1 MLRKLVVDEC
11 ESLKWLPRNYN
22 SCALESL
29 EIYMCPSLVCF
40 PNSELPTTLKNI
52 YIQGCENLTSLPEGM
67 MHHNSTCCLENLI
80 IDYCPSLKSFPTGE
94 LPSTLKNLAI
104 SVCSNL
110 ESTSENMCPN
120 NSALD
125 SLYLV
130 RYPNLRTLPECL
142 HNLKNLQIIDCE
154 GLECFPKG
162 GLSVPNLTR
171 LCIAQCRNLKSLP
184 HQMTNL
190 KSLQLLRISGCP
202 RVESFPEE
210 GLAPNLTSLKID
222 DYEECLLPISLTS
235 ITINGMESLASL
247 ALRNLISLQV
257 LEISNC
263 PNFCSLASLPAT
275 LERLQIQNSPIL
287 KARCS
292 KEKGEYWPNIA
303 HIPSIWIVG
312 E

>member
-1 MLRKLVVDEC
+1 
-11 ESLKWLPRNYN
+11 
-22 SCALESL
+22 
-29 EIYMCPSLVCF
+29 
-40 PNSELPTTLKNI
+40 
-52 YIQGCENLTSLPEGM
+52 

-110 ESTSENMCPN
+110 ESMSENMCPN

-171 LCIAQCRNLKSLP
+171 LCIAQCRNLKSVS

-222 DYEECLLPISLTS
+222 DCKNLKTGISEWGLHTLTSLSSLTIKNMFPDMVSFPDEECLLPISLTS
-235 ITINGMESLASL
+235 ITINAMESLASL
-247 ALRNLISLQV
+247 ALRNLIYLQV

-263 PNFCSLASLPAT
+263 PNICSLASLPAT

-292 KEKGEYWPNIA
+292 KEKGEY
-303 HIPSIWIVG
+303 
-312 E
+312 

>member
-1 MLRKLVVDEC
+1 
-11 ESLKWLPRNYN
+11 
-22 SCALESL
+22 
-29 EIYMCPSLVCF
+29 
-40 PNSELPTTLKNI
+40 
-52 YIQGCENLTSLPEGM
+52 M

-104 SVCSNL
+104 SVCCNL
-110 ESTSENMCPN
+110 ESMSENMCPN

-142 HNLKNLQIIDCE
+142 HSLKNLQIIDCE

-162 GLSVPNLTR
+162 GL
-171 LCIAQCRNLKSLP
+171 
-184 HQMTNL
+184 
-190 KSLQLLRISGCP
+190 ISGCP
-202 RVESFPEE
+202 GVDSFPEE

-222 DYEECLLPISLTS
+222 DCKNLKTGISEWGLHILTSLSSLTIENMFPDMVSFPDEECLLPISLTS

-263 PNFCSLASLPAT
+263 PNLRSLASLPAT

-287 KARCS
+287 KERCS
-292 KEKGEYWPNIA
+292 KEKAEYWPNIA
-303 HIPSIWIVG
+303 HFPSIRIVG